1 MPKIART
8 SDLTERISFYK
19 PTTTKDAAGHP
30 VTTNQL
36 FYTCWAAVRTQYF
49 SEVAKTYGTELA
61 DSLRMIIRYQTQYKI
76 TNDMTIVWDGDTYK
90 IIALNP
96 DSFRK
101 EWDTILA
108 KKVS

>member
-19 PTTTKDAAGHP
+19 PVSSKDANGHP
-30 VTTNQL
+30 VKNGQP
-36 FYTCWAAVRTQYF
+36 FYSCWAAVRTQYL
-49 SEVAKTYGTELA
+49 SEVVKNYGTELA
-61 DSLRMIIRYQTQYKI
+61 DSLRMIVRYQREYVI
-76 TNDMTIVWDGDTYK
+76 TNDMTIEWRGDTYK

-96 DSFRK
+96 DSIRK

>member
-19 PTTTKDAAGHP
+19 PVTTKDASGHP
-30 VTTNQL
+30 VTTSQL
-36 FYTCWAAVRTQYF
+36 YYTCWAAVRSQYF

-61 DSLRMIIRYQTQYKI
+61 DSLRMIIRYQREYII
-76 TNDMTIVWDGDTYK
+76 TNDMTIIWNGNTYK
-90 IIALNP
+90 IIALDT
-96 DSFRK
+96 DSYRK